1 MSDTFYI
8 PVDLDALVDEVA
20 SRLSG
25 DYILP
30 RLMSVRNAGTYIG
43 RSESGVWGLIRKG
56 ELKTVKSDRRTML
69 DRVDLDLWIAEK
81 KG

>member
-1 MSDTFYI
+1 MSSTFHI
-8 PVDLDALVDEVA
+8 PVDLDALTEEIA
-20 SRLSG
+20 SRLNG

-30 RLMSVRNAGTYIG
+30 RLMNVRRAGKYIG

-69 DRVDLDLWIAEK
+69 DRVDLDQWIADRK
-81 KG
+81 V